1 MRGKVVLMR
10 ISMKLATELAQ
21 EIGSTDWSIVRDQ
34 VDIATSSELDC
45 WQLDMLTDWAVEV
58 ARNREG

>member
-1 MRGKVVLMR
+1 MR

-34 VDIATSSELDC
+34 VDIATSGELDC
-45 WQLDMLTDWAVEV
+45 WQLDMLTGWAVEV